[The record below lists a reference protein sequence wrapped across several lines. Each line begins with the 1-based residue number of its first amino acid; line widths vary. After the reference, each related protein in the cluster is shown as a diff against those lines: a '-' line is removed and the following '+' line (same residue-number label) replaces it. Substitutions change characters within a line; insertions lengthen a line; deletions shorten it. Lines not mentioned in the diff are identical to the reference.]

1 MEKLYRVSE
10 AAQLLRI
17 SRPSV
22 YRLWKS
28 GKVKPIKVGG
38 RTVFPESELERLIED
53 LKARRP

>member
-10 AAQLLRI
+10 AAEILRI
-17 SRPSV
+17 SRPSI

-38 RTVFPESELERLIED
+38 RTVFPESELERFIED